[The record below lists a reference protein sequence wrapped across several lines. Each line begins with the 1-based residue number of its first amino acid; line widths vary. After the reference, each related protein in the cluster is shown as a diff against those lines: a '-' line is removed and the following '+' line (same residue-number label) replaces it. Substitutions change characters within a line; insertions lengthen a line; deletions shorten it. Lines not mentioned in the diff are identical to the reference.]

1 MAEVDYSSRL
11 PTVDRTDENLA
22 RIISEL
28 NEVRS
33 HFHGTESVTAE
44 GIAIPVNPSGYFEY
58 RANAITGVHSRM
70 MSIFRDHSSVPNPDA
85 AEMIRGRINPQMVAR
100 TVLTPDDIMSLRD

>member
-11 PTVDRTDENLA
+11 PTVDRTEENLA

-58 RANAITGVHSRM
+58 RANAITGVHARM
-70 MSIFRDHSSVPNPDA
+70 MNVFSRTSVPNPDA
-85 AEMIRGRINPQMVAR
+85 PEMIRGGINPQMIAR
-100 TVLTPDDIMSLRD
+100 TVLTPDDIMSIRE